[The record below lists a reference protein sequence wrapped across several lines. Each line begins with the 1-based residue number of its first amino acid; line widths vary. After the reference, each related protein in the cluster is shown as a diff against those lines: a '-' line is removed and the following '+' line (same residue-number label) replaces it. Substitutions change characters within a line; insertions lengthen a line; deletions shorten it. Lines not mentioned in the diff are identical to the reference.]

1 MKKVLDGFGAYLLLE
16 RSLSDNTLKS
26 YNADVQK
33 LLTYFSDKNINYK
46 EAKLQ
51 DFQSFLV
58 FLNDLGIASTS
69 QARIISGVKSFYNY
83 LLSEDIIADDPT
95 QLLEMPKL
103 SRYLP
108 TVLSLQEI
116 DMLKSFID
124 LSKADGQRNKAMIE
138 VLYSCGLRVSELID
152 LKISN
157 IYAKEGFIQ
166 VFGKGS
172 KQRLVPISE
181 TALNEISLYMLD
193 RNLWGIKPGEED
205 YLFLNQRGSHL
216 TRQTVFNVIKKSAA
230 DAGIKATI
238 SPHTL
243 RHSFATHLLE
253 GGADLRVIQELLGHE
268 SILTTEIYTH
278 IDMTYL
284 RDTILSYHPRNKSN
298 NKYNFQKNNL

>member
-1 MKKVLDGFGAYLLLE
+1 MKNILDGFGAYLLLE

-26 YNADVQK
+26 YNLDVQK
-33 LLTYFSDKNINYK
+33 LLSFFSENKIHYK
-46 EAKLQ
+46 EAKLS
-51 DFQSFLV
+51 DFQSFIMY
-58 FLNDLGIASTS
+58 LNDLGIASTS
-69 QARIISGVKSFYNY
+69 QARIISGIKSFYTY
-83 LLSEDIIADDPT
+83 LLSEDIINDDPT

-108 TVLSLQEI
+108 TVLSVEEI
-116 DMLKSFID
+116 DMLKSVID
-124 LSKADGQRNKAMIE
+124 LSRSEGTRNKAIIE

-152 LKISN
+152 LKLSN
-157 IYAKEGFIQ
+157 IYAEEGFIQ

-181 TALNEISLYMLD
+181 TALNEISMYMLD
-193 RNLWGIKPGEED
+193 RNSWNIKPGHED
-205 YLFLNQRGSHL
+205 FLFLNQRGSHL
-216 TRQTVFNVIKKSAA
+216 SRQAIFDMIKKYALE
-230 DAGIKATI
+230 AGIKAVV

-284 RDTILSYHPRNKSN
+284 RDTILSYHPRNKN
-298 NKYNFQKNNL
+298 Q

>member
-193 RNLWGIKPGEED
+193 RNLWDIKPGEED

>member
-1 MKKVLDGFGAYLLLE
+1 MKKALDGFRAYLLLE

-26 YNADVQK
+26 YNFDVQK
-33 LLTYFSDKNINYK
+33 LLTYFSERNINYK

-69 QARIISGVKSFYNY
+69 QARIISGIKSFYTY
-83 LLSEDIIADDPT
+83 LLSEDIIDDDPT

-108 TVLSLQEI
+108 TVLSLEEI
-116 DMLKSFID
+116 DLLKSVID
-124 LSKADGQRNKAMIE
+124 LSKPDGQRNKAMIE
-138 VLYSCGLRVSELID
+138 VLYSCGLRVSELIG

-157 IYAKEGFIQ
+157 IYPQEGFIQ

-172 KQRLVPISE
+172 KQRLVPISD
-181 TALNEISLYMLD
+181 TALHEISMYMID
-193 RNLWGIKPGEED
+193 RNSWEIKPGEED
-205 YLFLNQRGSHL
+205 LLFLNQRGSHL
-216 TRQTVFNVIKKSAA
+216 SRQSVFNLIKQCAM
-230 DAGIKATI
+230 DAGIKSVI

-284 RDTILSYHPRNKSN
+284 RDTILSYHPRNK
-298 NKYNFQKNNL
+298 K

>member
-1 MKKVLDGFGAYLLLE
+1 MKKVLDGYGAYLLLE

-26 YNADVQK
+26 YSADVQK

-58 FLNDLGIASTS
+58 FLNELGIASTS
-69 QARIISGVKSFYNY
+69 QARIISGVKSFYSY
-83 LLSEDIIADDPT
+83 LLSEDIIEDDPT

-108 TVLSLQEI
+108 TVLSVEEI
-116 DMLKSFID
+116 DMLKSVID

-152 LKISN
+152 LKLSN

-181 TALNEISLYMLD
+181 TALNEISMYMLD
-193 RNLWGIKPGEED
+193 RNSWDIKPGQGD
-205 YLFLNQRGSHL
+205 FLFLNQRGSHL
-216 TRQTVFNVIKKSAA
+216 SRQTVFNVIKKSAA
-230 DAGIKATI
+230 DAGIKAVI

-284 RDTILSYHPRNKSN
+284 RDTILSYHPRNK
-298 NKYNFQKNNL
+298 KQ

>member
-1 MKKVLDGFGAYLLLE
+1 MKKVLDGYGAYLLLE

-26 YNADVQK
+26 YSADVQK

-69 QARIISGVKSFYNY
+69 QARIISGVKSFYTY
-83 LLSEDIIADDPT
+83 LLSEDIISDDPT

-116 DMLKSFID
+116 DMLKSVVD
-124 LSKADGQRNKAMIE
+124 LSKADGARNRAIIE

-152 LKISN
+152 LKLSN

-181 TALNEISLYMLD
+181 TALNEISMYMLD
-193 RNLWGIKPGEED
+193 RNLWDIKPGEED
-205 YLFLNQRGSHL
+205 FLFLNQRGSHL
-216 TRQTVFNVIKKSAA
+216 TRQAVFNIIKKSAL
-230 DAGIKATI
+230 DAGIKAVI

-284 RDTILSYHPRNKSN
+284 RDTILSYHPRNK
-298 NKYNFQKNNL
+298 KQ

>member
-1 MKKVLDGFGAYLLLE
+1 MKKVLDGYGAYLLLE

-26 YNADVQK
+26 YSADVQK
-33 LLTYFSDKNINYK
+33 LLTYFSDKKINYK

-116 DMLKSFID
+116 DMLKSVID
-124 LSKADGQRNKAMIE
+124 LSKADGQRNRAMIE

-152 LKISN
+152 LKLSN
-157 IYAKEGFIQ
+157 IYAEEGFIQ

-181 TALNEISLYMLD
+181 TALKEISMYMLD
-193 RNLWGIKPGEED
+193 RNSWDIKPGQGD
-205 YLFLNQRGSHL
+205 FLFLNQRGSHL

-230 DAGIKATI
+230 DAGIKAVI

-284 RDTILSYHPRNKSN
+284 RDTILSYHPRNKR
-298 NKYNFQKNNL
+298 